1 MEKISFKTINI
12 IHVFLLVIGAG
23 LLGSCSIKQVAVESV
38 ADALSSDNAGT
49 FASDDDPELVGD
61 ALPFALKTMESLL
74 EATPRHKKLLV
85 ATSSGFVQYAHAYV
99 VRPAATI
106 ESTDMSLAREQ
117 RSRAKRLFIRARN
130 YGLRALDLDYP
141 SVSDSLLKNR
151 LSLVSKF
158 QKKDVPAIYWT
169 AVAWGSAISMAK
181 NDMALVGNFPVVEAM
196 MARALQLDESWGK
209 GAIHEFYIILSSGK
223 SESQGG
229 GVAAAEQHFKRAMEL
244 NGGHSVSPMVYLAE
258 SVCVQQQDRARFKT
272 LLKEVLKF
280 DVNLYPENRLSNI
293 LAQRKAR
300 LLISNIDN
308 LFFSNDSDNSQEND
322 FIRSGDEQ
330 HKENIP

>member
-1 MEKISFKTINI
+1 LAFGELLNKLRYIMANLFYFFVLGIAAIS
-12 IHVFLLVIGAG
+12 G
-23 LLGSCSIKQVAVESV
+23 CSVRQLAVNSV
-38 ADALSSDNAGT
+38 ADALSDENASV

-99 VRPAATI
+99 VRPAEATETTNI
-106 ESTDMSLAREQ
+106 AYAREQ
-117 RSRAKRLFIRARN
+117 RKRAKRLFLRARN

-158 QKKDVPAIYWT
+158 QKKDVPAMYWT
-169 AVAWGSAISMAK
+169 AVAWASAISMAK

-196 MARALQLDESWGK
+196 MARALQLDESWSK
-209 GAIHEFYIILSSGK
+209 GTLHEFYIILSAGK

-229 GVAAAEQHFKRAMEL
+229 GAAVAEKHFKRAMEL
-244 NGGHSVSPMVYLAE
+244 NGGRSISPIVYLAE
-258 SVCVQQQDRARFKT
+258 SVCVPQQDRVRFES
-272 LLKEVLKF
+272 LLNEVLKF

-308 LFFSNDSDNSQEND
+308 LFFLNDNDNPQENGSIKTD
-322 FIRSGDEQ
+322 DGD
-330 HKENIP
+330 

>member
-1 MEKISFKTINI
+1 MAANI
-12 IHVFLLVIGAG
+12 AAVLVLWTAAAFFSG
-23 LLGSCSIKQVAVESV
+23 CSIKQAAVNSL
-38 ADALSSDNAGT
+38 ADAMSSGSSGV

-74 EATPRHKKLLV
+74 EATPHHKNLLI

-99 VRPAATI
+99 VRPAEATETTNI
-106 ESTDMSLAREQ
+106 ASAREQ
-117 RSRAKRLFIRARN
+117 RKRAKRLFLRARN
-130 YGLRALDLDYP
+130 YGLRALEIDYP

-151 LSLVSKF
+151 LSLISKF
-158 QKKDVPAIYWT
+158 QKKDVPAVYWT
-169 AVAWGSAISMAK
+169 AIAWGSAISMAK

-209 GAIHEFYIILSSGK
+209 GAIHEFYIILSAGK

-229 GVAAAEQHFKRAMEL
+229 GAAVAEKHFKRAMEL
-244 NGGHSVSPMVYLAE
+244 NGGRSVSPIVYLAE
-258 SVCVQQQDRARFKT
+258 SVCVPKQDRARFKT
-272 LLKEVLKF
+272 LLTEVLEF
-280 DVNLYPENRLSNI
+280 DVNRYPENRLSNI

-308 LFFSNDSDNSQEND
+308 LFFLNDTENPQENGSTKTD
-322 FIRSGDEQ
+322 HGDDQ
-330 HKENIP
+330 NKENTP